1 MSFKEK
7 NCFRNYFM
15 VRKVLL
21 TVLGCLALSTLAIAQ
36 KAGNDFK
43 YSAPTVTLRE
53 NGARLDGTAAEPAH
67 ISSSELDVQALVIAF
82 DFTQSQIQQ
91 VRAIGQVRLNLDLP
105 GKDGAATT
113 HVKATSDSATL
124 NPTKREL
131 ILEGNVDGYYQIG
144 NGARTALAG
153 TKAVLN
159 QSSGQLNATLQG
171 PVRLVIPPESTSN
184 NVGALGTIIITSQN
198 AAIDQA
204 KGQVVFS
211 GQAHAVSTDSAN
223 QFDVSAP
230 QFTLTR
236 SANGSIDTLST
247 QGQTL
252 VKIDLP
258 PQPAKEGAKP
268 SAIGKPT
275 HVEVTSDAATVSRPD
290 SKLTF
295 TGNVH
300 GFYVLA
306 PAGQEPQKYNFVGDK
321 AVLTQTPST
330 QDGSAGLNAQ
340 ITGQP
345 VTIFA
350 PGLTFDMSGG
360 KS

>member
-1 MSFKEK
+1 M
-7 NCFRNYFM
+7 M
-15 VRKVLL
+15 GKVLL
-21 TVLGCLALSTLAIAQ
+21 MVCGCLALSTIAMAQ
-36 KAGNDFK
+36 KVDNDFK
-43 YSAPTVTLRE
+43 YSAPKVILRE
-53 NGARLDGTAAEPAH
+53 NGARLEGNATQPARV
-67 ISSSELDVQALVIAF
+67 SSSELDVTADTIAF

-91 VRAIGQVRLNLDLP
+91 VRAIGRVHLRLDFA
-105 GKDGAATT
+105 GKAGAPTT

-131 ILEGNVDGYYQIG
+131 ILDGNVDGYYQIG

-153 TKAVLN
+153 TKATLN
-159 QSSGQLNATLQG
+159 QTNGQLNAILQG
-171 PVRLVIPPESTSN
+171 PVRLVIPPESASN
-184 NVGALGTIIITSQN
+184 NMGALGTIIITSQN
-198 AAIDQA
+198 ASIDQA
-204 KGQVVFS
+204 KGQVIFS

-236 SANGSIDTLST
+236 SATGSIDTLNT
-247 QGQTL
+247 QGQTS

-258 PQPAKEGAKP
+258 PQPPKEGAKP

-275 HVEVTSDAATVSRPD
+275 HVEVTSDTATVSRPT
-290 SKLTF
+290 STLTF
-295 TGNVH
+295 RGNVK

-306 PAGQEPQKYNFVGDK
+306 PAGQAPQKYDFVGDE
-321 AVLTQTPST
+321 AVLTQTPSG
-330 QDGSAGLNAQ
+330 QDGSPGLNAQ

-350 PGLTFDMSGG
+350 PGLSFNMSDD

>member
-1 MSFKEK
+1 
-7 NCFRNYFM
+7 M

-21 TVLGCLALSTLAIAQ
+21 MVCGCLALSTITAMAQ
-36 KAGNDFK
+36 KAGSDFK
-43 YSAPTVTLRE
+43 YSAPKVTLRE
-53 NGARLDGTAAEPAH
+53 TGARLDGTATEPAH
-67 ISSSELDVQALVIAF
+67 ISSSELDVKALAIAF
-82 DFTQSQIQQ
+82 DFTQNQIQQ
-91 VRAIGQVRLNLDLP
+91 VRAIGQVRLSLDFV
-105 GKDGAATT
+105 GKAGEPTT
-113 HVKATSDSATL
+113 HVKATSNSATL

-153 TKAVLN
+153 SKAILN

-171 PVRLVIPPESTSN
+171 PVRLVIPPESTTN
-184 NVGALGTIIITSQN
+184 NAGALGTIIITSKN
-198 AAIDQA
+198 ASIDQA
-204 KGQVVFS
+204 KGQVIFS
-211 GQAHAVSTDSAN
+211 GQARAVSADSAN

-236 SANGSIDTLST
+236 SATGSIDTLST
-247 QGQTL
+247 QGKTL

-258 PQPAKEGAKP
+258 PQPAKEGEKP

-275 HVEVTSDAATVSRPD
+275 HVEVASDAAIVSRLT
-290 SKLTF
+290 STLTF
-295 TGNVH
+295 TGNVK
-300 GFYVLA
+300 GFYTLA
-306 PAGQEPQKYNFVGDK
+306 PAGQEPQQYDFTGDK

-330 QDGSAGLNAQ
+330 QAGSAGLNAQ

-350 PGLTFDMSGG
+350 PGLSFDMSGN
-360 KS
+360 SLTP

>member
-1 MSFKEK
+1 
-7 NCFRNYFM
+7 M

-21 TVLGCLALSTLAIAQ
+21 MVCGCLALSTVVAMAQ

-43 YSAPTVTLRE
+43 YSAPKVTLRE
-53 NGARLDGTAAEPAH
+53 NGARLDGTATEPAH
-67 ISSSELDVQALVIAF
+67 ISSSELDVTALAIAF
-82 DFTQSQIQQ
+82 DYSQSQIQQ
-91 VRAIGQVRLNLDLP
+91 VRAIGQVHLSLDLP
-105 GKDGAATT
+105 GKAGAPVT
-113 HVKATSDSATL
+113 HVKATSDNATL
-124 NPTKREL
+124 NPAKREL
-131 ILEGNVDGYYQIG
+131 ILDGNVDGYYQIG

-153 TKAVLN
+153 TKAILD
-159 QSSGQLNATLQG
+159 QSNGQLNATLQG

-184 NVGALGTIIITSQN
+184 NVGALGTIIITSKN
-198 AAIDQA
+198 ASIDQA
-204 KGQVVFS
+204 KGQVIFS

-236 SANGSIDTLST
+236 SATGSIDTLST
-247 QGQTL
+247 QGQTS

-258 PQPAKEGAKP
+258 PQPATAGEKP

-275 HVEVTSDAATVSRPD
+275 HVEVTSDAATVSRPTNT
-290 SKLTF
+290 LTF
-295 TGNVH
+295 TGNVK
-300 GFYVLA
+300 GFYTLA
-306 PAGQEPQKYNFVGDK
+306 PAGQPPQRYDFSGDK

-330 QDGSAGLNAQ
+330 QGSAGLNAQ

-350 PGLTFDMSGG
+350 PGLSFDMSGD